1 MDKVMYFSTS
11 TCGPCKSLKPI
22 VQEVAS
28 ETGIPV
34 EYVDAQQ
41 SPYTQTFR
49 VTAVPTLIVFKN
61 GQPAKRH
68 TGMATKQQIKS
79 LFI

>member
-1 MDKVMYFSTS
+1 MNKIMYFSTS
-11 TCGPCKSLKPI
+11 TCAPCKALKPI

-28 ETGIPV
+28 ELGVQV
-34 EYVDAQQ
+34 EYIDAQQ
-41 SPYTQTFR
+41 SPLTETFR
-49 VTAVPTLIVFKN
+49 VTAVPTVIVFHK

>member
-1 MDKVMYFSTS
+1 MDKVMYFSTP
-11 TCGPCKSLKPI
+11 TCAPCRTLKPI
-22 VQEVAS
+22 VQDVAREVGA
-28 ETGIPV
+28 EI

-41 SPYTQTFR
+41 SPLTESFR

-61 GQPAKRH
+61 GLPAKRH
-68 TGMATKQQIKS
+68 TGMATKQEIKS